1 MRLTVF
7 YLLASALSPS
17 LAHSQGPV
25 FTTHWRNMR
34 KFRKPLDSMIVLS

>member
-25 FTTHWRNMR
+25 FTTILEPA
-34 KFRKPLDSMIVLS
+34 FTL